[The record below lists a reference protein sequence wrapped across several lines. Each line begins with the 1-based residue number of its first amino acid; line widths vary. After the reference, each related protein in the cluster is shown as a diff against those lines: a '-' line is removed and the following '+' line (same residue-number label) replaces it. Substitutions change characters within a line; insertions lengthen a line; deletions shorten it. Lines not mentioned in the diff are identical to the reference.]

1 MRHVYSIA
9 RYVPNTAS
17 GERVNIGLLA
27 GSEATGE
34 WALRIAADRS
44 HARCLGGSE

>member
-1 MRHVYSIA
+1 MRHVYSII
-9 RYVPNTAS
+9 RYVPNTAN

-34 WALRIAADRS
+34 WYLQAVTERS
-44 HARCLGGSE
+44 RARYL